1 MISRSKKS
9 GSYWRGR
16 EYYIDLALRVLNA
29 CPLRLSRNIRGDC
42 VELSDCPISR
52 SKFFGRTYELD
63 QTSKILDPAHKG
75 QKRCLLWGL
84 PGFGKTR
91 IALRYKELSGSLYE
105 AVIWVDA
112 STPESAL
119 ESFSQAAASI
129 GAKFTSHISSSSSSV
144 TRDRE
149 DVFIVKRWLERQS
162 MNWLM
167 IVDSIDEL
175 EEFDARRFLPKCS
188 HGAILATSSH
198 AGLAK
203 AWDMQSIE
211 ISEIDK
217 VSGIE
222 LLLDWID
229 VQCHSPEGKWYGPT
243 NP

>member
-1 MISRSKKS
+1 M
-9 GSYWRGR
+9 
-16 EYYIDLALRVLNA
+16 
-29 CPLRLSRNIRGDC
+29 
-42 VELSDCPISR
+42 
-52 SKFFGRTYELD
+52 
-63 QTSKILDPAHKG
+63 
-75 QKRCLLWGL
+75 
-84 PGFGKTR
+84 
-91 IALRYKELSGSLYE
+91 ALRYEELSRSLYE

-112 STPESAL
+112 STQESAL

-129 GAKFTSHISSSSSSV
+129 RAKFTSHVSSSSPPV
-144 TRDRE
+144 TGDRE
-149 DVFIVKRWLERQS
+149 DIFVVKRWLESQS

-188 HGAILATSSH
+188 HGAILDTSIH
-198 AGLAK
+198 AGLTK

-217 VSGIE
+217 VSGAE

-229 VQCHSPEGKWYGPT
+229 VQRHSPEGKWYSPT